1 MDIKAIRE
9 KAENT
14 RNMKII
20 PILAAHPFKWGKKKK
35 KAIGQNSTVI
45 SKRHCVTLSSCFY
58 FKRKRT
64 QEVLGQESQRK

>member
-9 KAENT
+9 KAEKT
-14 RNMKII
+14 RNKKII
-20 PILAAHPFKWGKKKK
+20 PVLAAHPFDWGEKK
-35 KAIGQNSTVI
+35 KAMGQNSTVI
-45 SKRHCVTLSSCFY
+45 SKCYCVTFSSCFY